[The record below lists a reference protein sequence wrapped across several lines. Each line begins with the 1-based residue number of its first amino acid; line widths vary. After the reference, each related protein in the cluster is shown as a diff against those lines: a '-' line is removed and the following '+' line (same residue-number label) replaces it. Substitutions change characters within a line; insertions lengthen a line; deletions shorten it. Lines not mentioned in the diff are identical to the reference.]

1 MTKEMMIEEAIN
13 WQEAFKKTYGN
24 FPPEA
29 AKACDMAIKAL
40 QEMKHEKHEKWKY
53 VVNEKP
59 TSSKHVIV
67 AFDFSDISHY
77 GYYLEPKDK
86 WYTDWTCTNENRKHG
101 WKCLKFQITLDVV
114 TVVVVKSK

>member
-1 MTKEMMIEEAIN
+1 MIKEMMIEEAIN

-53 VVNEKP
+53 VGNEKP

-86 WYTDWTCTNENRKHG
+86 WYTDWTCTNETPEPKVWMEMPEIPDNIRCG
-101 WKCLKFQITLDVV
+101 DC
-114 TVVVVKSK
+114 SCG

>member
-1 MTKEMMIEEAIN
+1 
-13 WQEAFKKTYGN
+13 
-24 FPPEA
+24 
-29 AKACDMAIKAL
+29 MAIKAL

-86 WYTDWTCTNENRKHG
+86 WYTDWTCTNETPEPKAWMEMPKIPKGIRCG
-101 WKCLKFQITLDVV
+101 ECGCG
-114 TVVVVKSK
+114 

>member
-1 MTKEMMIEEAIN
+1 MTKEMMIEEAVN

-53 VVNEKP
+53 TVNEKP

-86 WYTDWTCTNENRKHG
+86 WYTDWTCTNETPEPKAWMEMPEIPKGVRCG
-101 WKCLKFQITLDVV
+101 ECCCD
-114 TVVVVKSK
+114 